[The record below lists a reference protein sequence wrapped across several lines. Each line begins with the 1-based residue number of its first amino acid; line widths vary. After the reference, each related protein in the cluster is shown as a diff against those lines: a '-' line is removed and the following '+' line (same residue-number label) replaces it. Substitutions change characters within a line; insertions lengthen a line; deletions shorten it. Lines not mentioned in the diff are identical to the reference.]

1 VLTPPP
7 GLVLVLAELERVCRL
22 AARVEWVVLA
32 LVVGALVV
40 VAALTAGVL
49 DLCEAEPPHPPRSA
63 TRPPSSTAVR

>member
-1 VLTPPP
+1 
-7 GLVLVLAELERVCRL
+7 VCRL